1 MLADIEEH
9 PHTSKVRI
17 PNITA
22 EPELRVVAAAPNNLV
37 SPVHNYL

>member
-1 MLADIEEH
+1 YRFSGYVRIPLQPMLADIEEH

-22 EPELRVVAAAPNNLV
+22 VTSA
-37 SPVHNYL
+37 